1 MEGLCLSRKV
11 GQSLHITTEDGQFIK
26 VTNTKLVGEQ
36 VRLNVQADETVSIL
50 RDELV
55 NMQVD
60 LVS

>member
-1 MEGLCLSRKV
+1 MEGLCLTRKA

-26 VTNTKLVGEQ
+26 VTVSRVNGEQ
-36 VRLNVQADETVSIL
+36 IRLNIQADETVSIL